1 MVWMASGHIAERT
14 NLRYFLAV
22 GMCASGVFT
31 ALFGLGR
38 YWHIHSLSFYIGVQV
53 QLPSRRFFAF
63 SCIGITA
70 VYSHIECSVHVSRS
84 AVLEPEKRRRY
95 EDQNDNDGGATTSAI
110 HCWPPSI
117 HHARPNGVELVA
129 GRPPCTAGL

>member
-1 MVWMASGHIAERT
+1 VHNACVDVASGHIAERT

-53 QLPSRRFFAF
+53 LLLPL
-63 SCIGITA
+63 CHG
-70 VYSHIECSVHVSRS
+70 VS
-84 AVLEPEKRRRY
+84 
-95 EDQNDNDGGATTSAI
+95 
-110 HCWPPSI
+110 
-117 HHARPNGVELVA
+117 
-129 GRPPCTAGL
+129 